1 VTPILGNFIHRYLD
15 PVDSLG
21 ELLFGLIMALTLTL
35 GVRLLTQRP
44 DIDPQELIGAM
55 IGCNVAWGIIDAVLY
70 LLGSVFSRNQRIH
83 FVRKLRA
90 ATSEA
95 EAMAAIRNEF
105 GLEDE
110 PVMLE
115 QDRAAFHRVVLD
127 ILRHASTE
135 RARLRLQDYQAAL
148 VIAVLV
154 SLTAVPGV
162 LPFLFLDDGYLAL
175 RIANLIQI
183 ILLFFVGFR
192 WAGHTGANPW
202 RTGLAIVFL
211 GVSLVAVA
219 VALGG

>member
-1 VTPILGNFIHRYLD
+1 MIASFIHRYLD

-35 GVRLLTQRP
+35 GVRLLSQRP
-44 DIDPQELIGAM
+44 DIDPQELVGAM
-55 IGCNVAWGIIDAVLY
+55 VGCNIAWGIIDAVLY

-95 EAMAAIRNEF
+95 EAMAAIRDEF

-110 PVMLE
+110 PAMPE
-115 QDRAAFHRVVLD
+115 EDRAAFHRVVLD

-135 RARLRLQDYQAAL
+135 RAHLRLQDYQAAAI
-148 VIAVLV
+148 IAVLV
-154 SLTAVPGV
+154 SLTAIPGV
-162 LPFLFLDDGYLAL
+162 LPFLFLDDGYQAL
-175 RIANLIQI
+175 RLANLIQI
-183 ILLFFVGFR
+183 ALLFFVGFR
-192 WAGHTGANPW
+192 WARHTGANPW
-202 RTGLAIVFL
+202 RTGLVIVVL
-211 GVSLVAVA
+211 GVGMVAVA